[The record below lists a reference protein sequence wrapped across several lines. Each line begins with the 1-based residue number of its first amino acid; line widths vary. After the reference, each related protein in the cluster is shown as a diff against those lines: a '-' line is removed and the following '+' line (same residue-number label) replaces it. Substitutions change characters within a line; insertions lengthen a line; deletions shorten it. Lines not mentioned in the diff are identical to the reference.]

1 MERSKSIVEKIK
13 AENIK
18 PIPKWYFRTR
28 NLFFLLAFSLSILLG
43 AAAFSVILFSIQ
55 QTDFNLIA
63 HLSHSRFELLLGL
76 LPYFWLFALLLFLGV
91 AVFSIQRSE
100 KGYKFTPLRIGS
112 FSIGASILLGTLFFI
127 SGGGPWLENIFV
139 ENIPLVE
146 TIQEKK
152 AKMWMQPEAGLL
164 SGTIDRMDDQTLRLI
179 DFSGGKWEVTYEGAF
194 IAPVL
199 DLQAGEQ
206 IKIVG
211 SLTKKDSFHADE
223 IRPWGGPLNIPGN
236 GRGKK

>member
-1 MERSKSIVEKIK
+1 
-13 AENIK
+13 
-18 PIPKWYFRTR
+18 
-28 NLFFLLAFSLSILLG
+28 
-43 AAAFSVILFSIQ
+43 
-55 QTDFNLIA
+55 
-63 HLSHSRFELLLGL
+63 
-76 LPYFWLFALLLFLGV
+76 
-91 AVFSIQRSE
+91 
-100 KGYKFTPLRIGS
+100 
-112 FSIGASILLGTLFFI
+112 
-127 SGGGPWLENIFV
+127 
-139 ENIPLVE
+139 
-146 TIQEKK
+146 
-152 AKMWMQPEAGLL
+152 MQPEAGLL